1 MSGNR
6 ITINDVA
13 QALGI
18 SKSTVSR
25 AIAGNTR
32 ISQATRDR
40 VNKYIEE
47 HDYRPNITAKAL
59 VSKKTYNI
67 GLILPSDYHLMD
79 MHFFQKCMLGVCEM
93 ASTLDFDVLVALT
106 SDKDISQ
113 LERLVMQKKVEGLIL
128 TRTNVDD
135 IAVEYLKDKG
145 IPFITIGTT
154 RSPNVMQIDNDHY
167 GACKELTSILLS
179 RGMKRIGLIGGNK
192 AHMITQKRLGGF
204 IDAFRERGEE
214 PDATLMFLDMDSNLM
229 VETAVESLVEAK
241 AGCILCMDD
250 NICNCTLNK
259 LRRMHIKVPRDI
271 KVASFYNSS
280 ILENNIPAITSLQF
294 DARELGVLACKMLLD
309 RIDGKNVPNQTT
321 LSYEVSMKEST
332 KI

>member
-1 MSGNR
+1 MASDK

-13 QALGI
+13 LALGV

-25 AIAGNTR
+25 AIAGNPR
-32 ISQATRDR
+32 ISQQTRDR
-40 VNKYIEE
+40 VMAYIEE
-47 HDYRPNITAKAL
+47 HNYHPNIAAKAL
-59 VSKKTYNI
+59 ASRKTYNI

-113 LERLVMQKKVEGLIL
+113 LERMVIQKKVEGIIL

-135 IAVEYLKDKG
+135 IAVEFLKNKG

-154 RSPNVMQIDNDHY
+154 PDPNVMQIDNDHY
-167 GACKELTSILLS
+167 GACRELTSILLS
-179 RGMKRIGLIGGNK
+179 RGMKRVGIIGGSK
-192 AHMITQKRLGGF
+192 SYMITQKRYNGF
-204 IDAFRERGEE
+204 LDAFRERGEE
-214 PDATLMFLDMDSNLM
+214 PEADLIYMDMDSNLM
-229 VETAVESLVEAK
+229 VENAVENLVDAK

-294 DARELGVLACKMLLD
+294 DARELGVLSCKMLLD
-309 RIDGKNVPNQTT
+309 KIDGKEVPNQTT